1 MDCSFSKEKSAL
13 FNLYAHTVAVI
24 RIRLSKKKQ
33 SIAYIYILKHF
44 LLFDQAFEMKC
55 KYNAI
60 YCNNRNRQI
69 QMHES
74 LAICVR
80 PFINKTKFD

>member
-1 MDCSFSKEKSAL
+1 M
-13 FNLYAHTVAVI
+13 
-24 RIRLSKKKQ
+24 
-33 SIAYIYILKHF
+33 
-44 LLFDQAFEMKC
+44 LFDQAFEMKC

-74 LAICVR
+74 LAISVR
-80 PFINKTKFD
+80 PFINKTKFDQYWTTYTLDLPKFKYTNVALQIMHKYDAA